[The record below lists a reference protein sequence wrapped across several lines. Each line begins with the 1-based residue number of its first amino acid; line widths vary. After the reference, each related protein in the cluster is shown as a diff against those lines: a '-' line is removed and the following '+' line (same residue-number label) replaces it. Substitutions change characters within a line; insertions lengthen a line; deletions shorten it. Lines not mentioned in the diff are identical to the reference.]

1 MFVFPYPELIFN
13 NFPFVIFAVIFIVFV
28 IYVVYNYSSSNKTN
42 SVETL
47 SAREST
53 EDNANVLP
61 NTLGDAEISC
71 DKDGQC
77 SVAI

>member
-1 MFVFPYPELIFN
+1 MFVLPFPDFVFN
-13 NFPFVIFAVIFIVFV
+13 NIPLVIFAVIFIV
-28 IYVVYNYSSSNKTN
+28 VVVAYLYFYQRRSQPK
-42 SVETL
+42 
-47 SAREST
+47 SAPTEST
-53 EDNANVLP
+53 ENDANVLP

>member
-1 MFVFPYPELIFN
+1 MFVLPFPDFVFN
-13 NFPFVIFAVIFIVFV
+13 NIPLVIFASIFVV
-28 IYVVYNYSSSNKTN
+28 VLVAYIYFYDRRSQSK
-42 SVETL
+42 
-47 SAREST
+47 SASTEST
-53 EDNANVLP
+53 ENDANVLP